1 MKFSISIDIELTDEE
16 VIFLKKKF
24 LYNRKSY
31 NVVLEG
37 LNYNSYKINPIFK
50 TLSEKNIIVIDN
62 LSNANLTEI
71 GHKILD
77 LFDRDKKITDLLDE
91 N

>member
-1 MKFSISIDIELTDEE
+1 MKFSISIDIELTDDEE

-37 LNYNSYKINPIFK
+37 LNYNSYKMNPIFK
-50 TLSEKNIIVIDN
+50 TLSEKI
-62 LSNANLTEI
+62 
-71 GHKILD
+71 
-77 LFDRDKKITDLLDE
+77 
-91 N
+91 